1 MRFFQHNLYS
11 LSRLSPIFL
20 MIAQVS
26 VASKESESCLNILLT
41 NDDGYETLLTNSL
54 FEFLRDETC
63 HNVKLVAP
71 KGAQSGKGG
80 AIEIFTPNLEEGN
93 PKTDVYFLDSTPVTT
108 VLYGLDIVCGEA
120 DFEPDL
126 IIAGPNE
133 GWNQGWAAQISGTV
147 NGAVAALARGYP
159 AIAVSASPVG
169 VESEDSAGMVAKIV
183 INLIETKLLQDGEL
197 ILGQGEGLTVNIP
210 TISNVEAEVNDY
222 TYKLTKIGRGASFG
236 AVKFYRDLKDANS
249 NQLFFGGAFNGLSGL
264 GFTLPYNGAGII
276 QDIDPESEYNAF
288 GPVLTDETFVVTVSP
303 LQYSFAADPSLNVLR
318 TFDGDGKTTKSNKS
332 AKKGKGT
339 KAPKGH
345 KSSTAPKEEKSSKAP
360 K

>member
-1 MRFFQHNLYS
+1 
-11 LSRLSPIFL
+11 
-20 MIAQVS
+20 MIAQ

-71 KGAQSGKGG
+71 KEGQSGKSGT
-80 AIEIFTPNLEEGN
+80 IDIFVPNIEEGN
-93 PKTDVYFLDSTPVTT
+93 PKPDVYFLDSTPVTT
-108 VLYGLDIVCGEA
+108 VLYGLDIVCAEA

-133 GWNQGWAAQISGTV
+133 GWNQGCVAQFSGTV
-147 NGAVAALARGYP
+147 NSAVAALARGYP
-159 AIAVSASPVG
+159 AIAVSASAVG

-197 ILGQGEGLTVNIP
+197 ILGKGEGLTVSVP

-222 TYKLTKIGRGASFG
+222 TYKLTKIGRGNPYG

-249 NQLFFGGAFNGLSGL
+249 NQLFYGGVFDGYSGL
-264 GFTLPYNGAGII
+264 GFTLPYNGAGVI

-303 LQYSFAADPSLNVLR
+303 LQYSFAGDPSLNVLR
-318 TFDGDGKTTKSNKS
+318 AFDGDGKTTKSNKS

-345 KSSTAPKEEKSSKAP
+345 KSSKAPKEEKSRKAP
-360 K
+360 KGLL